1 MTKTA
6 PKISLNLDLLHPQ
19 GEGQKLA
26 VKLIN
31 WLLSAG
37 RYIIIFVE
45 ILVLGAFLARFKL
58 DGDLI
63 ELKENIEEQIPFI
76 QSLKNDEA
84 LIRKLQF
91 QITSLREIK
100 TNSPDYTEILK
111 NISKKLPKEVTLQT
125 INFERTIGKTS
136 IKFSGT
142 ARNYRQLQIFIV
154 ELKSDPQFSDVNL
167 ASVELQEGTITF
179 SVTASSKIEAK
190 GES

>member
-1 MTKTA
+1 MAKTA
-6 PKISLNLDLLHPQ
+6 PKISLNLNLLHPQ

-91 QITSLREIK
+91 QIASLREIK
-100 TNSPDYTEILK
+100 NTTPDYTEILK
-111 NISKKLPKEVTLQT
+111 SISEKLPKELSLQT
-125 INFERTIGKTS
+125 INFERGVGKTS
-136 IKFSGT
+136 VKFSGT
-142 ARNYRQLQIFIV
+142 ARNYQQLQIFIG

-179 SVTASSKIEAK
+179 SVTASFKVEAK
-190 GES
+190 ET